1 MGRNPSPSWF
11 VPYSLISGRLLA
23 YTRAHAM
30 QLVPFSRHS
39 PLPELRA
46 FVSLFRPVRVVPN
59 SLDPSLRGLDG
70 LCIPRLF
77 ANCLSSHSSHSFTS
91 IADALVEGNIEI
103 GEDNNDG
110 TLQNL
115 VGDGADSI
123 ARTWAD
129 SARILDK
136 LAVMEPFLRGK
147 LRDVVR
153 RTLGVPPLQAESGD
167 GNGGAISILQRM
179 RDAQRI
185 ESCRVLERESDR
197 ETQSEDEEAHARTA
211 KLLFGVSGRSQ
222 MADSQRTIWEKIHS
236 CGSSLGRRQL
246 IDSEER
252 SSEDAP
258 VPKVLHATPASTQQE
273 SECSSQHKDGK
284 GTSRD
289 RADSDL
295 ASLRTQ
301 QLNIM
306 GTKDSRLKDAY
317 HKLSPLFSPVSH
329 TSSLLSSNRSCAAS
343 QDDDELP
350 LMDQLNIPPTGTGA
364 KRRRI
369 RSHSRSQS
377 RSSSPSQS
385 PSRRSSTHLHFQSP
399 VTKRRKI
406 ETWQDVH
413 YKSGAS
419 TPGFAFS
426 KAAIPTH
433 SRGLGVI
440 QVGKSTNAASQPG
453 STDTRCPDM
462 DGEPRRAQR
471 RALRARS
478 RAIEEKLRNA
488 LPMHAR

>member
-1 MGRNPSPSWF
+1 
-11 VPYSLISGRLLA
+11 
-23 YTRAHAM
+23 M

-59 SLDPSLRGLDG
+59 SLNPSLRGLDG

-91 IADALVEGNIEI
+91 FADALVEGNIEI
-103 GEDNNDG
+103 GEDNNDA

-153 RTLGVPPLQAESGD
+153 RTLGVPPLQTENGD

-222 MADSQRTIWEKIHS
+222 MADSQRTFREKIHG
-236 CGSSLGRRQL
+236 CGSPLGRRSL
-246 IDSEER
+246 IEEG

-258 VPKVLHATPASTQQE
+258 VPKVLHATRASTQQE
-273 SECSSQHKDGK
+273 SECGSQHKAGK

-301 QLNIM
+301 LLNIM
-306 GTKDSRLKDAY
+306 GTKDSRLKDAD

-343 QDDDELP
+343 QDDELP
-350 LMDQLNIPPTGTGA
+350 LLDQLNIPPTGMGA

-369 RSHSRSQS
+369 QSHPRSQS
-377 RSSSPSQS
+377 RSSSPSRS

-413 YKSGAS
+413 YKSGVS

-426 KAAIPTH
+426 KAAIATH

-478 RAIEEKLRNA
+478 RAIEEKLRHA

>member
-1 MGRNPSPSWF
+1 
-11 VPYSLISGRLLA
+11 
-23 YTRAHAM
+23 
-30 QLVPFSRHS
+30 VPFSRHS

-59 SLDPSLRGLDG
+59 SLNLSLRGLDG

-77 ANCLSSHSSHSFTS
+77 ANCLSSHPSHSFTS
-91 IADALVEGNIEI
+91 FADALVEGNIEI
-103 GEDNNDG
+103 GEDNNDA

-129 SARILDK
+129 SSRILDK

-153 RTLGVPPLQAESGD
+153 RTLGVPPLQTKSGD
-167 GNGGAISILQRM
+167 GNEGAISILQRM

-185 ESCRVLERESDR
+185 KSCRVPERESDR

-222 MADSQRTIWEKIHS
+222 MADSQRTFREKLHS
-236 CGSSLGRRQL
+236 CGSPLGRRSL
-246 IDSEER
+246 IEAG
-252 SSEDAP
+252 SSKDAP
-258 VPKVLHATPASTQQE
+258 VPKVLHAMRGSTQQA
-273 SECSSQHKDGK
+273 SERGSQQNAGK

-289 RADSDL
+289 GADPDL
-295 ASLRTQ
+295 ASPRIQL
-301 QLNIM
+301 LNIM
-306 GTKDSRLKDAY
+306 GTKDSRLTDAD

-329 TSSLLSSNRSCAAS
+329 TSSLLSSNRSRAAS
-343 QDDDELP
+343 QDDELP
-350 LMDQLNIPPTGTGA
+350 LMDQFNIPPTGKGA

-369 RSHSRSQS
+369 QPHSQSQS

-385 PSRRSSTHLHFQSP
+385 PSRQSSTHLHFQSP

-406 ETWQDVH
+406 ETWLDIH
-413 YKSGAS
+413 YESGAS

-426 KAAIPTH
+426 KAAVAIH
-433 SRGLGVI
+433 SQGLGVI
-440 QVGKSTNAASQPG
+440 QVGKSTNVASQPG

-471 RALRARS
+471 RALRARR
-478 RAIEEKLRNA
+478 RAIEEKLRHA